1 MVKKTALLC
10 LLLSGLIPLVY
21 SVEGSENFTP
31 NTNGYCTVNFF
42 YSKTCPHCLEEMK
55 FLQGLESEYPELVIN
70 YYITSEN
77 RTKFQEF
84 AVLFDSLASGVP
96 RTFICDKAFVGFT
109 LEDGSLEYNDVYKAY
124 YGYQN
129 QIEQAIGIK
138 KGFTDGFRLGH
149 SSSNIPIPFWVF
161 SLVLIYGL
169 LYILREKKK
178 YTDRF
183 WISGFIATIIISF
196 FLFVLLTP
204 EEVIKNFASGLPFP
218 AFVFIIALADG
229 FNPCAF
235 TVLLV
240 LLSLLTY
247 TKSKK
252 DMSLI
257 GSVFILTSA
266 IMYFIFIM
274 VMIVA
279 GSWALEKYGTIIFLV
294 LGILILVAGLINLK
308 EYFYFQ
314 KSVSL
319 TLSDKQK
326 SKVMK
331 KARKIIGHLKNA
343 DSIKTFLPAIGATM
357 VLAVFVN
364 LIELGCTAI
373 LPTVYM
379 ASLVQSYGN
388 TVRSIHILWTVFYS
402 VIYIVPLVAIL
413 FNFVYTFESSR
424 LSKNQGKLLKLVS
437 GLFMTVFAVIM
448 IFSPELLMFG

>member
-1 MVKKTALLC
+1 MIKKTILLC
-10 LLLSGLIPLVY
+10 LLLSGLIPFVY
-21 SVEGSENFTP
+21 SEKESENFTP
-31 NTNGYCTVNFF
+31 NTDGYCPVNFF

-55 FLQGLESEYPELVIN
+55 FLRGLETEYPGLVIN

-77 RTKFQEF
+77 RKKFQEF
-84 AVLFDSLASGVP
+84 AALYDSLASGVP

-138 KGFTDGFRLGH
+138 KSFHNIFRSGH
-149 SSSNIPIPFWVF
+149 NSSKMPGPFWVF

-169 LYILREKKK
+169 LYVLREKSHNANR
-178 YTDRF
+178 Y

-204 EEVIKNFASGLPFP
+204 EEIIKNFASGLPFP

-252 DMSLI
+252 DMSII
-257 GSVFILTSA
+257 GLVFIITSA

-274 VMIVA
+274 VMIAA
-279 GSWALEKYGTIIFLV
+279 GAWALERYGAIIFLI
-294 LGILILVAGLINLK
+294 LGIMILIAGLINLK

-319 TLSDKQK
+319 TLSDEQK

-331 KARKIIGHLKNA
+331 KARRIIGHLKDA
-343 DSIKTFLPAIGATM
+343 DSLKTFLPAIGATI
-357 VLAVFVN
+357 VLSVFVN

-388 TVRSIHILWTVFYS
+388 VVKSIHILWTIFYS
-402 VIYIVPLVAIL
+402 VIYIVPLMVIL